1 MIDMIIVFFNIYYY
15 KYIIMNIE
23 KVYGLFRSI
32 LFIILVVFRL
42 RFGNFILFYFELY
55 FFSFFSG

>member
-1 MIDMIIVFFNIYYY
+1 MIDMIIVFFNIYDY